1 MVDITRVF
9 AGIAVTDFEAGR
21 KWYERL
27 FGRPPDRIPKQE
39 EAVWHIPGAGSVYV
53 VADAQR
59 AGSGLLALDVS
70 ELRQHVAALGQRGF
84 ATEAADLAP
93 DPLFK
98 FALADPDGN
107 SVTFFQEVRR
117 AG

>member
-21 KWYERL
+21 RWYERL

-84 ATEAADLAP
+84 ATEADDLAP

-98 FALADPDGN
+98 FALTDPDGN